1 MMNVGMLWL
10 DDDKGST
17 LEEKILRAADYY
29 LNKYGQSPNMCLVN
43 QAQLDEEKQFG
54 RIQVRPVQ
62 NVLRNHFWVG
72 VQAA

>member
-1 MMNVGMLWL
+1 MNVGMLWL

-29 LNKYGQSPNMCLVN
+29 HNKYGQSPNMCLVN
-43 QAQLDEEKQFG
+43 QTQLEEEKQFG

-62 NVLRNHFWVG
+62 TVLRNHFWVG